1 MAGKRTGRNF
11 EWVLLRITEYYGVGF
26 IESVRQYYRQ
36 YYRQFGSQKTSE
48 TRVLWFLNQK
58 PK

>member
-11 EWVLLRITEYYGVGF
+11 AWVLLRITEYGVGF

-36 YYRQFGSQKTSE
+36 FGSQKTSE
-48 TRVLWFLNQK
+48 TPVLWFLNQK